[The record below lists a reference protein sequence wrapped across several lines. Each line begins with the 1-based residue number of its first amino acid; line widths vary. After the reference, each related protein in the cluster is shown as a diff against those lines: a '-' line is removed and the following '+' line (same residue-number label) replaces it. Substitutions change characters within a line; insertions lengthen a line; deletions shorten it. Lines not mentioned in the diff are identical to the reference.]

1 MGSPAMN
8 LYEGSVSGP
17 AEELVVTLCSQK
29 LTLLTGTA
37 KSKPAL
43 VRGGRVIVGVRPEH
57 LSLAA
62 AEEGSSPTADV
73 ELVEALGNEL
83 LVQFVTDATAAH
95 PDRSLVSAD
104 DPVFA
109 GGGVAG
115 EAVANGVSR
124 VDPRTYVA
132 AGDRVTFVV
141 DVGAL
146 HLFDPQ
152 TGETLDEGGS

>member
-1 MGSPAMN
+1 MRRR
-8 LYEGSVSGP
+8 L
-17 AEELVVTLCSQK
+17 
-29 LTLLTGTA
+29 
-37 KSKPAL
+37 
-43 VRGGRVIVGVRPEH
+43 I
-57 LSLAA
+57 
-62 AEEGSSPTADV
+62 PTA
-73 ELVEALGNEL
+73 ASSRP
-83 LVQFVTDATAAH
+83 T
-95 PDRSLVSAD
+95 

-152 TGETLDEGGS
+152 TGETLDEVALDREGARPLRALVRRR